1 VRSCSSTAATPPW
14 SASGPLASTSRVPTT
29 LASSSFRSPE
39 DESARQSAR
48 PRSLSRRRTL
58 PSAVKIRL
66 SGSRN
71 EPGSSP
77 EIELATPVMP
87 RSRSVPEGPPRAY
100 PRRAAALRALVPT
113 TGELERDHARAP
125 GPDQDDVLGEV
136 LLRVPERAVVARVD
150 GEVAVVAPAALDLGL
165 RTGAR
170 VADLLRRGHLTQRVA
185 GGPARVAH
193 GREVVRPRGAV
204 AEGDVAVA
212 VLGDAAHPPP
222 EWVRRRVV
230 GRVGALLVD
239 GRRPAARDPHLVP
252 ADARVAVVRRLHRVV
267 EQDRRVEAEAPVRQP
282 EHQ

>member
-1 VRSCSSTAATPPW
+1 MRSCSSTAATPPW
-14 SASGPLASTSRVPTT
+14 SASGTLASTSRVPTT

-87 RSRSVPEGPPRAY
+87 RRGAY
-100 PRRAAALRALVPT
+100 RKGRRAPPTQARGGLRALVPT

-150 GEVAVVAPAALDLGL
+150 GQVAVVAPPAFDLGL
-165 RTGAR
+165 RARAR

-222 EWVRRRVV
+222 ERVRRRVV
-230 GRVGALLVD
+230 GRVRALL
-239 GRRPAARDPHLVP
+239 
-252 ADARVAVVRRLHRVV
+252 
-267 EQDRRVEAEAPVRQP
+267 
-282 EHQ
+282 